1 MKTKNENTENT
12 ILETN
17 LHITEVAPIE
27 FNDVVVY
34 NEMADQTS
42 VRVNLLEQVSTQL
55 NQLEV
60 MIQRR
65 HFVMKEIFHHFAD

>member
-1 MKTKNENTENT
+1 MKIVNQKNNELIQEQN
-12 ILETN
+12 
-17 LHITEVAPIE
+17 ITHVPTVE

-34 NEMADQTS
+34 HEMADQTS
-42 VRVNLLEQVSTQL
+42 VRLNLIDQVHSQL

-65 HFVMKEIFHHFAD
+65 EFVMKEIFHYIGE